1 MGGSV
6 STQQLWPWA
15 PAQVVRVTG
24 PTAGCLRVQKGNRQL
39 STQTEELQQ
48 QHITP
53 LGTHVAISSDVAL
66 LPVLCSSD
74 LHQMLKGSQKRSG
87 RLSDDALE
95 FLLLGFAPSLMSA

>member
-1 MGGSV
+1 M
-6 STQQLWPWA
+6 Q
-15 PAQVVRVTG
+15 VTG

-48 QHITP
+48 QQHITP

-66 LPVLCSSD
+66 LPVLCNSD